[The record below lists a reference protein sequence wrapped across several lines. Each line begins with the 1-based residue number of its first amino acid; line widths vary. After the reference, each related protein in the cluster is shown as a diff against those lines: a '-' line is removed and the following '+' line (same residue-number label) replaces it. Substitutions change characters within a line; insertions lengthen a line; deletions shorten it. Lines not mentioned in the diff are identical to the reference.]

1 MFSSFTYQPIAFVKC
16 SFGIPLTRIETFRCF
31 VLKQTRAGTGLK
43 FLGSGRTRVVSFG
56 LKSGSGLGILDF
68 LILLHKK
75 SGLGNFRVSCLEGLG
90 QKSGPGF
97 GLM

>member
-1 MFSSFTYQPIAFVKC
+1 MSNTGA
-16 SFGIPLTRIETFRCF
+16 
-31 VLKQTRAGTGLK
+31 RAETGLK

-75 SGLGNFRVSCLEGLG
+75 SGLGNFRVSGLDSLG
-90 QKSGPGF
+90 
-97 GLM
+97 